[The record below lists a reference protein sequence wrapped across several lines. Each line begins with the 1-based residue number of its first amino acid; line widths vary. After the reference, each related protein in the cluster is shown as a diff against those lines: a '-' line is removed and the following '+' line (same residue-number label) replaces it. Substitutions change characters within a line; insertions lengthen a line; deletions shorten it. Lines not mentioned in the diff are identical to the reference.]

1 MFWKNKSLIVV
12 GLLLLWGCNEI
23 PARETSGNP
32 LIEVAELTLID
43 HSRTRIID
51 FRKAEAYTQ
60 EHIPGALN
68 LWREAIENPNF
79 TYGGMLAEKGQIEQI
94 LSELGI
100 TNEHQL
106 VLYDDRGLPE
116 AARFWWA
123 LNHYG
128 FSNVKLLNGGL
139 HSWKSQDMPVESGL
153 ISPEPSN
160 FSFPDSA
167 GGVNV
172 ISKEELFDLISSNQE
187 SYVLV
192 DTRSKEEFL
201 GNKLKNG
208 AAKAGRIPSS
218 VHLDWSEA
226 IHFDGNKKL
235 KSLADLERIFG
246 RLGASKE
253 EKIIVYCHSGVR
265 SSHTYF
271 VLTEMLGYT
280 NVLNYDG
287 SWTEWS
293 HTNYPYIDK
302 LKMIV
307 KN

>member
-51 FRKAEAYTQ
+51 FRKAEAYQ
-60 EHIPGALN
+60 EGHIPGALN
-68 LWREAIENPNF
+68 LWREAIENPSFN
-79 TYGGMLAEKGQIEQI
+79 YGGMLAEKEQIEQI
-94 LSELGI
+94 LGEVGI

-123 LNHYG
+123 LSHYG

-139 HSWKSQDMPVESGL
+139 HSWKSQAKPMESGTIKTKPAAFTFPENASGARL
-153 ISPEPSN
+153 IT
-160 FSFPDSA
+160 
-167 GGVNV
+167 
-172 ISKEELFDLISSNQE
+172 KEALLDLISANQE

-192 DTRSKEEFL
+192 DTRSREEFL
-201 GNKLKNG
+201 GNKLKDG
-208 AAKAGRIPSS
+208 AAKAGRIPGS
-218 VHLDWSEA
+218 VHLDWSDA
-226 IHFDGNKKL
+226 IHFNGNKKL
-235 KSLADLERIFG
+235 KSLAELERIFG
-246 RLGASKE
+246 RLDASKE
-253 EKIIVYCHSGVR
+253 DKIIVYCHTGVR

-302 LKMIV
+302 LNMIV